1 MEPKKK
7 LLIERIV
14 GVTLLTVTLAAAGV
28 ATHLYQRAST
38 ESANAADHIETL
50 TSEVD
55 HLNRQL
61 ADLRAEVTEAQ
72 SDYTEL
78 NEAHADLLEDHTN
91 LRSEHTDLSSDHND
105 LLASLNDLEDNLSV
119 KESALTD
126 ATRELESKNRRIE
139 ALEKRLTRQLD
150 RYDTV
155 QDECDA
161 LTGEIAALNEA
172 IATLEA
178 DIVRLRTA
186 EAVRAEQEKQPDP
199 EPVPET
205 TAPVPEPTP
214 EPLPE
219 SIPEPTPPP
228 TFDTAEE
235 ELLYLL
241 RYGAPNRWYENPNVP
256 GTYYEAPPNFIAYG
270 YYDLTTGDTVTY
282 NADSVWYSAS
292 LIKAPYIYSV
302 LLEISEFEKTK
313 TPDAEGKITYLP
325 GEEKYNLDEIWTY
338 DAATMLEAG
347 SGEIQ
352 NLPDGTQM
360 TWRELF
366 AYVLLHSDN
375 VAWNQ
380 IMDRFGFATFYRLVG
395 ELGIRGTSSDFMDL
409 SANDC
414 LKFLQKIYEFFES
427 DSPYGA
433 FMKENMSKSRH
444 RELICALYPDG
455 VAAHKYGWDIDS
467 FHDMAIICE
476 DTPYLIVVMTDLHD
490 GTEQD
495 TAFINSV
502 VRLTQK
508 LHAERNP

>member
-1 MEPKKK
+1 MEQKKK
-7 LLIERIV
+7 LLLERTV
-14 GVTLLTVTLAAAGV
+14 GVTLLTLTLAAAGI
-28 ATHLYQRAST
+28 ATCLYQRASD
-38 ESANAADHIETL
+38 ANETAADHIETL

-55 HLNRQL
+55 DLNKQL
-61 ADLRAEVTEAQ
+61 ADLREEVTEAQ

-78 NEAHADLLEDHTN
+78 TEAHENLLEDHTT
-91 LRSEHTDLSSDHND
+91 LRSEHTDLTADHND
-105 LLASLNDLEDNLSV
+105 LLASLTDVADDLSSKEAALS
-119 KESALTD
+119 D
-126 ATRELESKNRRIE
+126 ATAELENKNRCIE

-161 LTGEIAALNEA
+161 LTSEIALLNEA

-178 DIVRLRTA
+178 DIDRLRTA
-186 EAVRAEQEKQPDP
+186 AVQAEQAKQNQAEP
-199 EPVPET
+199 EAATVPET

-214 EPLPE
+214 
-219 SIPEPTPPP
+219 PP
-228 TFDTAEE
+228 TFDTTEE
-235 ELLYLL
+235 ELMYLL
-241 RYGAPNRWYENPNVP
+241 RYGAPNRWYENPTAP
-256 GTYYEAPPNFIAYG
+256 GTYYAAPPNFIAYA

-313 TPDAEGKITYLP
+313 TRDEEGKITYLP

-347 SGEIQ
+347 SGEIR

-380 IMDRFGFATFYRLVG
+380 IMDRFGFTTFYKLVG
-395 ELGIRGTSSDFMDL
+395 ELGIQGTASDFMDL
-409 SANDC
+409 TANDC
-414 LKFLQKIYEFFES
+414 LKFLKKIHEFFES

-444 RELICALYPDG
+444 RELIGALYPDG
-455 VAAHKYGWDIDS
+455 VAAHKYGLDIDS
-467 FHDMAIICE
+467 FHDMAVICE
-476 DTPYLIVVMTDLHD
+476 DNPYLLVVMTDLHD

-508 LHAERNP
+508 LHAERHG